1 MKIAT
6 SFLYISADYY
16 YFCPTKILTIMS
28 NKKETTHKKPL
39 RLILINLAAMGAV
52 VVAAIYIT
60 FRWMDSYT
68 EHGIAIKV
76 PDVTG
81 MQEEEAVQVLATSD
95 LVGLASDHVYVKG
108 IPTGEIIA
116 QRPAGHAK
124 VKRGR
129 KIYLTISSG
138 NHPMI
143 AVPDVADNSSLRQA
157 ESRLRAAG
165 FQLTPHDTIDGE
177 LDWVYGIRYNGRE
190 LQGEELVPEGAT
202 LTIVIG
208 GGDMLEADTLGVP
221 TVEDGW
227 F

>member
-1 MKIAT
+1 
-6 SFLYISADYY
+6 
-16 YFCPTKILTIMS
+16 MS
-28 NKKETTHKKPL
+28 NKKESTRKKPL
-39 RLILINLAAMGAV
+39 RLLLIHFSAMAIV

-60 FRWMDSYT
+60 FRWMDNYT

-81 MQEEEAVQVLATSD
+81 MPEEEAVQVLAASD
-95 LVGLASDHVYVKG
+95 LIGLASDYIYVKG

-116 QRPAGHAK
+116 QRPIGHAK

-143 AVPDVADNSSLRQA
+143 AVPDIADNSSLRQA

-165 FQLTPHDTIDGE
+165 FLLTPHDTIDGE

-190 LQGEELVPEGAT
+190 LKGEELVPEGAT
-202 LTIVIG
+202 LTLVIG
-208 GGDMLEADTLGVP
+208 GGDMLETDTLGVP